1 MTEELHP
8 QVAAVLRHGEQLQS
22 IMDDQLHKMN
32 SQTFVATDES
42 ETVEVTLDGHQQLT
56 NIHIDDGLLRL
67 GAATV
72 EQRVNEALQKATATA
87 ISSIEA
93 DRERIDAMVNEMSDD
108 LGHPTWLNL
117 VRTFGADLEQG
128 GAQVIG

>member
-8 QVAAVLRHGEQLQS
+8 TVAAVLRHSEQLQS

-108 LGHPTWLNL
+108 LGQLL
-117 VRTFGADLEQG
+117 Q
-128 GAQVIG
+128 